1 MSWRIVEVQNRAKLD
16 YRLGYMEIRKE
27 KPLRIHLSEISML
40 IIESTEVSITAALL
54 NELAKA
60 KVKVV
65 FCDEKR
71 NPAFEMMSYYGSH
84 DSTEKIRTQI
94 QWSDAV
100 KGQVW
105 TSIVYEKIKK
115 QAETLDA
122 LHLTGSELLY
132 SYLEEMEFGDRT
144 NREGLAAKSYFSS
157 LFGSNF
163 SRSYDIDINKC
174 LNYGYSILLSA
185 FNREVVSNGYLTQLG
200 LFHDNMFNHFNLSCD
215 LMEPFRPIVDQFVY
229 RLAPSKFESE
239 EKLALVNLMN
249 QEIIIGEKRQTI
261 NNAIKIYSK
270 SVFDAINERDT
281 SLLRFY
287 RNEL

>member
-1 MSWRIVEVQNRAKLD
+1 MSWRIVEIQNRAKLD
-16 YRLGYMEIRKE
+16 YRLGYMEVRGE
-27 KPLRIHLSEISML
+27 KTVRIHLSEISML
-40 IIESTEVSITAALL
+40 IIESTEVSMTAALL
-54 NELAKA
+54 NELSKS
-60 KVKVV
+60 KVKVI

-94 QWSDAV
+94 QWSSAV

-115 QAETLDA
+115 QAETLEI
-122 LHLTGSELLY
+122 LHLTGFELLY

-144 NREGLAAKSYFSS
+144 NREGLAAKSYFAS

-229 RLAPSKFESE
+229 RLAPTKFGSE